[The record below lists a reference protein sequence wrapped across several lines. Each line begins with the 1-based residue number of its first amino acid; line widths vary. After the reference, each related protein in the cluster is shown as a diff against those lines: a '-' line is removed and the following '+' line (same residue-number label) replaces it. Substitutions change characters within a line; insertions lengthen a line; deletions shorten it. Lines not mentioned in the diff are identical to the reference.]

1 MLIQWKK
8 EFSIGVPSIDQEHEE
23 LIELINELHAELES
37 GKSDATIADFLG
49 EIYAQI
55 SAHFALEEMIMREN
69 RYDQYDEH
77 KKDHERLLDD
87 IRDMMDDYED
97 KRIVSDR
104 DLSSRLDS
112 WFSGHF
118 KTHDAR
124 LHMRFG

>member
-1 MLIQWKK
+1 MLLQWKK
-8 EFSIGVPSIDQEHEE
+8 EFSVGVPSIDHEHQE
-23 LIELINELHAELES
+23 LIELINELYTELES
-37 GKSDATIADFLG
+37 GQSDTTVTDFLG

-55 SAHFALEEMIMREN
+55 SAHFALEEMMMREH

-77 KKDHERLLDD
+77 KIDHERLLDD
-87 IRDMMDDYED
+87 IRDMIDDYQD
-97 KRIVSDR
+97 QRSVDDR

-124 LHMRFG
+124 LHRRLG

>member
-8 EFSIGVPSIDQEHEE
+8 EFSIGVPSIDQEHRE
-23 LIELINELHAELES
+23 LIELINELHAELKS
-37 GKSDATIADFLG
+37 GKSGTTIADFLG

-55 SAHFALEEMIMREN
+55 SAHFALEEVIMREH

-77 KKDHERLLDD
+77 KIDHERLLDD
-87 IRDMMDDYED
+87 IRDMMDEYEHE
-97 KRIVSDR
+97 RAMSDEN
-104 DLSSRLDS
+104 LSARLDS

-124 LHMRFG
+124 LHKQFG